1 MPPAATQD
9 KKNNNSSS
17 SSGNTYQRLSS
28 APGRL
33 GVSMAASETSSLPPA
48 VRVRLYEL
56 FVQIERE
63 FEMLHAENASLQER
77 IDRLQQQKSQ
87 QQLRQSL
94 SQPHYYQPYGSHQV
108 PSSTSGGSLVHTDMG
123 EGDNVSGQVKFQ
135 QVSAA
140 PSGGHRTGLYA
151 HKIKSHT
158 NKLRAQTNRLM
169 SNFKGQALNCQPVR
183 RYVGHKDGIWEVTVS
198 RMGLPLLGTA
208 SADHT
213 AMVWGMHSGSAL
225 LQYAGHQGSVNSIRY
240 GDLTAKNFPLFLT

>member
-1 MPPAATQD
+1 MPPAASQD
-9 KKNNNSSS
+9 KKNNNSNPERLAAHHSS
-17 SSGNTYQRLSS
+17 SRL
-28 APGRL
+28 AA
-33 GVSMAASETSSLPPA
+33 MAASETSSSSLPPS

-63 FEMLHAENASLQER
+63 FEILHAENSSLHER
-77 IDRLQQQKSQ
+77 VERLTRQQQSQ
-87 QQLRQSL
+87 QQLRQQL
-94 SQPHYYQPYGSHQV
+94 SQPHHYQPYGQQPPV
-108 PSSTSGGSLVHTDMG
+108 PSSTPGSLQPP
-123 EGDNVSGQVKFQ
+123 EGVEADTLSGQVKFQ
-135 QVSAA
+135 QVSSTPANQQ
-140 PSGGHRTGLYA
+140 PRTGLYA

-213 AMVWGMHSGSAL
+213 AMIWGMHSGGAL
-225 LQYAGHQGSVNSIRY
+225 LQYAGHQGSVNSIR
-240 GDLTAKNFPLFLT
+240 